1 MKAMIN
7 SGDGIVGIDE
17 QPDDII
23 VILMIILLWYK
34 DKMKNREKITGDGD
48 LWCLYKNHIKV
59 LGDLIY
65 WMTWRTYW
73 YVSWPVKI
81 PLIYLNI
88 VDNTPKDDSHNKD
101 EKLFKIWPVMEVVRN
116 NYVDEHEQTN
126 SSDEEIISTKI
137 KRSGILK

>member
-65 WMTWRTYW
+65 WMT
-73 YVSWPVKI
+73 
-81 PLIYLNI
+81 
-88 VDNTPKDDSHNKD
+88 
-101 EKLFKIWPVMEVVRN
+101 
-116 NYVDEHEQTN
+116 
-126 SSDEEIISTKI
+126 
-137 KRSGILK
+137 